1 MSRALLLKSLL
12 IAALSVVLMVP
23 VGMIRELIAERQARR
38 DQAVAEIALGWGGR
52 QTLTGPYLLVPY
64 ERNWGEV
71 IRETVDGSVKERRID
86 RRESG
91 ELRFAPEAVDWAA
104 EVLAS
109 EKMRGIYKAR
119 LYTARVQASG
129 RIAVP
134 VRFGLGEDKGKL
146 SFGTPRLVLGV
157 ADPRGLR
164 SVSQLVAGVDTSV
177 FASGSSDEALAAGI
191 HAPVAALGAPV
202 PDGGRSLHFSFSF
215 ELAGSETFAVAPLAH
230 DTTIA
235 LRADWPHP
243 SFQGVFLPASHS
255 LGESGFSAKWQMSR
269 YATQGEQRLGSCRRA
284 DCGALSEQ
292 QAVVSFIEPV
302 GVYQRLERAAKY
314 GFLFVGLLFAA
325 FFLFELLRGL
335 MIHPIQ
341 YALVG
346 LALAIFFLLLTAL
359 SEHIAFGQAYALATL
374 ACVGLVTFYVL
385 RVLRSTAAGLAFGA
399 GLGALYG
406 VLYLLIQAEDYSLLG
421 GAALLFGL
429 LALAMLATRK
439 VEWYPAAVRQS

>member
-12 IAALSVVLMVP
+12 IAALSVILMVP

-38 DQAVAEIALGWGGR
+38 DQAIAEIALGWGGR

-64 ERNWGEV
+64 ERTWSEV
-71 IRETVDGSVKERRID
+71 LRETVDGSVRERRIE
-86 RRESG
+86 RRESR
-91 ELRFAPEAVDWAA
+91 ELRLAPEAVDWTA
-104 EVLAS
+104 EVSTS
-109 EKMRGIYKAR
+109 EKMRGIYRAR

-134 VRFGLGEDKGKL
+134 PRFGLGEDQGKL

-157 ADPRGLR
+157 SDPRGLR

-177 FASGSSDEALAAGI
+177 FASGSGDDALASGI
-191 HAPVAALGAPV
+191 HAPVAALGTP
-202 PDGGRSLHFSFSF
+202 PPGGGRSLHFSFSL
-215 ELAGSETFAVAPLAH
+215 ELAGSEALAVAPLAH

-243 SFQGVFLPASHS
+243 SFQGVFLPASHA
-255 LGESGFSAKWQMSR
+255 LGESGFSAKWQVSR
-269 YATQGEQRLGSCRRA
+269 YAAQGEQRLGGCRNA
-284 DCGALSEQ
+284 DCAALSAQ
-292 QAVVSFIEPV
+292 QAVVSLIEPV

-325 FFLFELLRGL
+325 FFLFELLRRL

-359 SEHIAFGQAYALATL
+359 SEHIAFGQAYALATF

-399 GLGALYG
+399 ALGALYG

-429 LALAMLATRK
+429 LALAMLATRN
-439 VEWYPAAVRQS
+439 VDWYRLAVRQS

>member
-1 MSRALLLKSLL
+1 MSRALFLKSLL

-38 DQAVAEIALGWGGR
+38 DQAVSEIALGWGGR

-64 ERNWGEV
+64 ERSWSEV
-71 IRETVDGSVKERRID
+71 IRETVDGSVKERRSE

-104 EVLAS
+104 EVRTS
-109 EKMRGIYKAR
+109 ERMRGIYKAR

-134 VRFGLGEDKGKL
+134 MRFGLGEDRGKL

-177 FASGSSDEALAAGI
+177 FASGSGDDALASGI
-191 HAPVAALGAPV
+191 HAPVAALGAPA
-202 PDGGRSLHFSFSF
+202 PGGGRSLHFSFSF

-243 SFQGVFLPASHS
+243 SFQGVFLPASHA
-255 LGESGFSAKWQMSR
+255 LAASGFSAKWQMSR

-325 FFLFELLRGL
+325 FFLFELLRRL
-335 MIHPIQ
+335 AIHPIQ

-374 ACVGLVTFYVL
+374 ACVGLLTSYVL

-429 LALAMLATRK
+429 LALAMFATRN
-439 VEWYPAAVRQS
+439 VDWYPAPIRQS

>member
-38 DQAVAEIALGWGGR
+38 DQAVSEIASSWGAR
-52 QTLTGPYLLVPY
+52 QTLVGPYLVVPY
-64 ERNWGEV
+64 ERTNAV
-71 IRETVDGSVKERRID
+71 RTETGHVRI
-86 RRESG
+86 
-91 ELRFAPEAVDWAA
+91 APEAVDWSIQADT
-104 EVLAS
+104 S
-109 EKMRGIYKAR
+109 EKARGIYKAR
-119 LYTARVQASG
+119 LYTARIDVSG

-134 VRFGLGEDKGKL
+134 ARFGIAEDGGKL

-157 ADPRGLR
+157 SDARAIR
-164 SVSQLVAGVDTSV
+164 RVSPLVAGVDTSA
-177 FASGSSDEALAAGI
+177 FSPGAGDRALASGI
-191 HAPVAALGAPV
+191 HAPVPALGAPT
-202 PDGGRSLHFSFSF
+202 PGGGRSVHFSFSF
-215 ELAGSETFAVAPLAH
+215 EVGGSEALSVAPLAH

-243 SFQGVFLPASHS
+243 SFQGVFLPASHAAA
-255 LGESGFSAKWQMSR
+255 GDGFTAKWQISR
-269 YATQGEQRLGSCRRA
+269 YAAQGEHRLAGCRDDA
-284 DCGALSEQ
+284 CPALTAQ
-292 QAVVSFIEPV
+292 QALVSFIEPV

-325 FFLFELLRGL
+325 FLLFELLRRL

-385 RVLRSTAAGLAFGA
+385 RVLRSTSAGLAFGA

-429 LALAMLATRK
+429 LALAMFATRK